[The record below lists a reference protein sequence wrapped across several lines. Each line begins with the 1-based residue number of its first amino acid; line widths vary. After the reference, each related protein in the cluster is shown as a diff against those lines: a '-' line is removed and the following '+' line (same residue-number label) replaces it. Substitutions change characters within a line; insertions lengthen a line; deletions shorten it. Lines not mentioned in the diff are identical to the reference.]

1 MPALATPADIDKLTR
16 IRQLRAHGLNTP
28 RVELIEA
35 RTAVD
40 ESLRL
45 RLVEIAAGDERMT
58 VRTYRSDDEIGHA
71 KGPFIPEVPV
81 GEAIAAVEELV
92 SGWDIL
98 FQEAIDVEETVLAGN
113 LVLSGSGWGRYEVLR
128 GTYRV
133 RDVDDLPGGASKDL
147 AAARFDSLDEI
158 HDPLV
163 RDAAER
169 VVRSGLLYAVSPGM
183 DEPVVL
189 ELNVQSAPVGA
200 LKEPLLWWEWR
211 PLVPHKQSA
220 HIPAVRATANPTE
233 RIWSL
238 GVESLPEPDATDRLA
253 LGGKGAG
260 LACARSRGLPTPPAF
275 VLSPPVDPAEIGEL
289 QLGAAVEALLEEG
302 QSRLGRSPDTARLAV
317 RSSPVDSMPGMLDTV
332 LDVEPTTDAVWAAVG
347 TVLESW
353 SSERAR
359 LYRRMHRLGESDR
372 LAVVV
377 QQMIFADADVESG
390 SGVGFTRDPRTGVP
404 NAVIEYVS
412 RSRGTP
418 LVSGRLEPE
427 RFASIETE
435 LPDGWQEVSSWLPT
449 LESIGGDVQE
459 FEFAFERSHPF
470 LLQTRSARL
479 TPKARLLSAFDLCRE
494 HRIDEPRAAR
504 AGRWPGPD
512 PARGASPWGTG
523 ASSGDR

>member
-1 MPALATPADIDKLTR
+1 MSHRPAPALATPADIDKLTR

-238 GVESLPEPDATDRLA
+238 GVESLPEPDATDLLA

-317 RSSPVDSMPGMLDTV
+317 RSSPVDSMPGMLDTGARRRA
-332 LDVEPTTDAVWAAVG
+332 DDPCRVG
-347 TVLESW
+347 
-353 SSERAR
+353 
-359 LYRRMHRLGESDR
+359 
-372 LAVVV
+372 
-377 QQMIFADADVESG
+377 
-390 SGVGFTRDPRTGVP
+390 
-404 NAVIEYVS
+404 
-412 RSRGTP
+412 
-418 LVSGRLEPE
+418 
-427 RFASIETE
+427 
-435 LPDGWQEVSSWLPT
+435 
-449 LESIGGDVQE
+449 
-459 FEFAFERSHPF
+459 
-470 LLQTRSARL
+470 
-479 TPKARLLSAFDLCRE
+479 
-494 HRIDEPRAAR
+494 
-504 AGRWPGPD
+504 GRWHG
-512 PARGASPWGTG
+512 ARVLVLG
-523 ASSGDR
+523 ASSPLPSHAPAWRVRSTCGGGPADDLRRCGCRVRQWGRVHARSEDRCAECRD